1 MAIKFGFHP
10 FYHLHS
16 GPIPEHLTSGPQ
28 SMRSSGTARESIIA
42 MEAASGSCFRLG
54 HGGVGQII
62 DPVDSIEIQISKRT
76 A

>member
-1 MAIKFGFHP
+1 MC
-10 FYHLHS
+10 
-16 GPIPEHLTSGPQ
+16 
-28 SMRSSGTARESIIA
+28 SSGTARDSIIA

-62 DPVDSIEIQISKRT
+62 DPMDSIEIQISKRT